1 MAESRSLADISTTEM
16 SDTSTCARRQYA
28 ARRGFTLEQIPS
40 QLEGKDFEALK
51 AWVLEYLER
60 KRRKG
65 A

>member
-1 MAESRSLADISTTEM
+1 VTTSYLTRDASQLVE
-16 SDTSTCARRQYA
+16 RNRW
-28 ARRGFTLEQIPS
+28 

-65 A
+65 P